1 MSNYEQSKT
10 ARRVASIVFLLV
22 LGVVVG
28 GTLLS
33 EQQKPATK
41 ELSPTPIKTEVQG

>member
-33 EQQKPATK
+33 EQQKSASR
-41 ELSPTPIKTEVQG
+41 ELSPTSTNAQD

>member
-1 MSNYEQSKT
+1 MSSYEQSKT

-33 EQQKPATK
+33 EQQKSASR
-41 ELSPTPIKTEVQG
+41 ELSPTPTNAQD

>member
-1 MSNYEQSKT
+1 MSSYEQSKT

-33 EQQKPATK
+33 EQQKSASQ
-41 ELSPTPIKTEVQG
+41 ELSPTSTKTEAQG

>member
-1 MSNYEQSKT
+1 MSSYEQSKT

-33 EQQKPATK
+33 EQQKSASPKLSA
-41 ELSPTPIKTEVQG
+41 SPTEAQG

>member
-1 MSNYEQSKT
+1 MSSYEQSKT

-33 EQQKPATK
+33 EQQKLSSK
-41 ELSPTPIKTEVQG
+41 ELSPTSTKTEVQG